1 MNVILITLD
10 ACRFDHMSFAGYF
23 RDTCPNL
30 TKTAEEMSLL
40 LNNYAVI
47 PQSEPAIISI
57 LTGTYPHTHGIQNLG
72 KNMSAN
78 GVMLQEILKNK
89 GYKTACMSIEQ
100 NENDALRKDFDEFN
114 EIRWRIKSRLSREIK
129 RIFNK
134 KRGYGAAEIVTDNAM
149 DWIRKNKQNN
159 FFLYMHY
166 MELHWPYAPP
176 APYDHIFDPDY
187 KGNHHFNDLDNGK
200 IKRGDNVFNNN
211 LPEEERRHAIAHYD
225 GAILYMD
232 MHLNRLIEFLKKEN
246 LWENSIIVI
255 VGDHGEHLG
264 EHGIY
269 YNHIASVYQPSLRV
283 PLLIKIPKTNTNA
296 GKINALTESID
307 IMPTILGALN
317 IPTESGIE
325 GKSLMP
331 LINGQSEKI
340 RDCAFAETGVSLLEQ
355 NKRWYFKGIGGKWKM
370 VTDGKYK
377 LVLIPHHEN
386 DIYELYNLED
396 DPNEAKNLINDQKEI
411 AESLKQKLLS
421 WAQKKPIEERQVFT
435 EKEEGKVKERLRR
448 LGYLD

>member
-30 TKTAEEMSLL
+30 AKTAEETSSF

-78 GVMLQEILKNK
+78 CIMLQEILKNK

-100 NENDALRKDFDEFN
+100 DENDALRKDFDEFN
-114 EIRWRIKSRLSREIK
+114 EITWRIKGRLSREIK
-129 RIFNK
+129 KIFSKNK
-134 KRGYGAAEIVTDNAM
+134 QYGAAEIVTDNAI
-149 DWIRKNKQNN
+149 DWIRKNKQND

-176 APYDHIFDPDY
+176 SPYDHIFDPGY
-187 KGNHHFNDLDNGK
+187 KGNHHFNDLNNGK

-211 LPEEERRHAIAHYD
+211 LPEEERKHAIAHYD

-232 MHLNRLIEFLKKEN
+232 IHLNRFIEFLKKEN
-246 LWENSIIVI
+246 LWEKSIVII

-264 EHGIY
+264 EHNIY

-283 PLLIKIPKTNTNA
+283 PLLIKIPKTNA
-296 GKINALTESID
+296 GKMNNLTESID
-307 IMPTILGALN
+307 IMPTVLEALN
-317 IPTESGIE
+317 IPIENNVE

-331 LINGQSEKI
+331 LINAQSEKI
-340 RDCAFAETGVSLLEQ
+340 REYAFAETGVSLFEQ
-355 NKRWYFKGIGGKWKM
+355 NKRWYFKGIEGKWKM
-370 VTDGKYK
+370 ITDGKYK
-377 LVLIPHHEN
+377 LILIPHPES
-386 DIYELYNLED
+386 DIYELYNLEG
-396 DPNEAKNLINDQKEI
+396 DPNETRNIINEEKEI
-411 AESLKQKLLS
+411 AESLKHKLS
-421 WAQKKPIEERQVFT
+421 AWMQKKPIESGERPFT
-435 EKEEGKVKERLRR
+435 QKEEEKVKERLRR